1 MNRLTRIAMDD
12 AMLEYIQNANSTLV
26 NLWEYMRRRNE
37 EEAEEV
43 QKLIDK
49 LENVERKVETAIRR
63 RQLRRTASFDKAL
76 DTLLETVTA
85 LKNLMTSME
94 LQLVDLPKDTPEH
107 RDLRLQMIKLTDN
120 VYEALDDV
128 EKVAK
133 DFAIA

>member
-1 MNRLTRIAMDD
+1 MNRLTRVAMDD

-63 RQLRRTASFDKAL
+63 RQLRRTANFDKAL

-107 RDLRLQMIKLTDN
+107 RDLRMQMIKLTDN